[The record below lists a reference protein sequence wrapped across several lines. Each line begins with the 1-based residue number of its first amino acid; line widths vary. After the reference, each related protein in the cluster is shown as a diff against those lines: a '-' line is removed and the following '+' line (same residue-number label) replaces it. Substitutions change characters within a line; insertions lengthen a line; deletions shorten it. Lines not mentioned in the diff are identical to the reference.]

1 MHRPN
6 SEEQRTP
13 NRSNAEAGQDDELFS
28 RESAAQFN
36 AIMDEAAQYP
46 TDPNANEDFEF
57 PEDHLNSLKNCD
69 KHELPEDTL
78 PEMDLIL
85 ANETIL

>member
-1 MHRPN
+1 MYRPIGKEKRASTRYVDSDLDN
-6 SEEQRTP
+6 QLFTEE
-13 NRSNAEAGQDDELFS
+13 G
-28 RESAAQFN
+28 AAQFN

-46 TDPNANEDFEF
+46 TDPNAKEDFDF
-57 PEDHLNSLKNCD
+57 SEDHLNSLDNGD
-69 KHELPEDTL
+69 EHELPEDTL